1 MPRIESKLVAKT
13 VPVANHG
20 ELFRQAV
27 IMFKRQEQIFYELFE
42 QTTRKGHSF
51 PRGKMGGGKK
61 IPANQLPQLLTEGFH
76 PVHLDADEA

>member
-51 PRGKMGGGKK
+51 PRGKMGSGKK
-61 IPANQLPQLLTEGFH
+61 IQVSQLPQLLAQGFH
-76 PVHLDADEA
+76 PVRLEEIEN